1 MLSYMAVQFFRESP
15 LLAYPL
21 FALASFFGVYL
32 AWLLRTALSGAAR
45 YEHLAR
51 LPLED
56 GKSSAGAA
64 SALVPTEQK
73 P

>member
-45 YEHLAR
+45 YERLAR
-51 LPLED
+51 LPLEGSKD
-56 GKSSAGAA
+56 G
-64 SALVPTEQK
+64 TEQA

>member
-1 MLSYMAVQFFRESP
+1 MLSYMAIQFFRESP

-32 AWLLRTALSGAAR
+32 AWLLKTALSSAAR
-45 YEHLAR
+45 YEHLAQ
-51 LPLED
+51 LPLEGGD
-56 GKSSAGAA
+56 DVG
-64 SALVPTEQK
+64 TEQK

>member
-32 AWLLRTALSGAAR
+32 AWLLKTALSSAAR

-51 LPLED
+51 LPLERGD
-56 GKSSAGAA
+56 E
-64 SALVPTEQK
+64 LTEQK

>member
-21 FALASFFGVYL
+21 FALASFFSVYF
-32 AWLLRTALSGAAR
+32 AWLLRTALSSASR
-45 YEHLAR
+45 YEQLAR
-51 LPLED
+51 LPLD
-56 GKSSAGAA
+56 HGKS
-64 SALVPTEQK
+64 VTESE

>member
-32 AWLLRTALSGAAR
+32 AWLLKTALSGAAR

-51 LPLED
+51 LPLEGSD
-56 GKSSAGAA
+56 EAR
-64 SALVPTEQK
+64 TEHK